1 MIAAIIIILSV
12 IAVVML
18 LSPVNIRVNSA
29 RAGGKIDGFLS
40 IGWIMFLLRYT
51 LKDKKTEFLVLGRRV
66 GGVGLTRKKHLEVKE
81 TKKSTKVKKSKKKSR
96 IHLEEIFYLSRP
108 LLRLFKDLIYSFRI
122 KYFNIDI
129 TFGLEDPAYTG
140 IITGFLHSIL
150 FSLRA
155 PYTVYTIN
163 WNADFTRPVMEWD
176 MKAEAAIIPIR
187 ILQHLVKFITNWQ
200 VLRSGLRII
209 RN

>member
-1 MIAAIIIILSV
+1 MIGAIIIILSV
-12 IAVVML
+12 IAVAML
-18 LSPVNIRVNSA
+18 LSPVNISVNSA

-40 IGWIMFLLRYT
+40 IGWIMFLFRYT
-51 LKDKKTEFLVLGRRV
+51 LKDKKTEILVLGRRV
-66 GGVGLTRKKHLEVKE
+66 AGGGLTHKEKIPEPKE
-81 TKKSTKVKKSKKKSR
+81 TEKSTKVKKSR
-96 IHLEEIFYLSRP
+96 HLKDIFHLSGP

-122 KYFNIDI
+122 KYLNIDI

-140 IITGFLHSIL
+140 IITGFLHSI
-150 FSLRA
+150 FFPLRA

-176 MKAEAAIIPIR
+176 MKAEAAITPIQ
-187 ILQHLVKFITNWQ
+187 ILQHLAKFITNWQ

>member
-1 MIAAIIIILSV
+1 MIGAIIIIFSV
-12 IAVVML
+12 IAVAML
-18 LSPVNIRVNSA
+18 LSPVNISVNSA

-40 IGWIMFLLRYT
+40 MGWIMFLFRYT
-51 LKDKKTEFLVLGRRV
+51 LKDKKTEILVLGRRV
-66 GGVGLTRKKHLEVKE
+66 GGLTHKE
-81 TKKSTKVKKSKKKSR
+81 KTPEPKEIEKSKKVKKSR
-96 IHLEEIFYLSRP
+96 PHLEDIFYLSRP

-122 KYFNIDI
+122 KYLNIDI

-155 PYTVYTIN
+155 PYTIN

-176 MKAEAAIIPIR
+176 MKAEAAITPIQ
-187 ILQHLVKFITNWQ
+187 ILQHLAKFITNWQ

>member
-1 MIAAIIIILSV
+1 MIGAIIIILSV
-12 IAVVML
+12 IAVAML
-18 LSPVNIRVNSA
+18 LSPVNISVNSA
-29 RAGGKIDGFLS
+29 RVGGKIDGFLS
-40 IGWIMFLLRYT
+40 MGWIMFLFRYT
-51 LKDKKTEFLVLGRRV
+51 LKDKKTEILVLGRRV
-66 GGVGLTRKKHLEVKE
+66 VGLTHKEKTPEPKKIE
-81 TKKSTKVKKSKKKSR
+81 KSTKVKKSR
-96 IHLEEIFYLSRP
+96 HLKDIFYLSRP

-122 KYFNIDI
+122 KYLNIDI
-129 TFGLEDPAYTG
+129 TFGLEDPAHTG

-155 PYTVYTIN
+155 PYTIN

-176 MKAEAAIIPIR
+176 MKAEAAITPIQ
-187 ILQHLVKFITNWQ
+187 ILQHLAKFITNWQ

>member
-1 MIAAIIIILSV
+1 MIGAIIIILSV
-12 IAVVML
+12 IAVAML
-18 LSPVNIRVNSA
+18 ISPVNISVNSV

-40 IGWIMFLLRYT
+40 MGWIMFLFRYT
-51 LKDKKTEFLVLGRRV
+51 LKDKKTEILVLGRRV
-66 GGVGLTRKKHLEVKE
+66 VRLTHKEKTPEPKKIE
-81 TKKSTKVKKSKKKSR
+81 KSKKVKKSR
-96 IHLEEIFYLSRP
+96 HLKDIFYLSRP

-122 KYFNIDI
+122 KYLNIDI

-155 PYTVYTIN
+155 PYTIN
-163 WNADFTRPVMEWD
+163 WNADFTRLVMEWD
-176 MKAEAAIIPIR
+176 MKAEAAITPIQ
-187 ILQHLVKFITNWQ
+187 ILQHLAKFITNWQ

>member
-1 MIAAIIIILSV
+1 MIGAIIIILSV
-12 IAVVML
+12 IAVAML
-18 LSPVNIRVNSA
+18 LSPVNISVNSA

-40 IGWIMFLLRYT
+40 MGWVMFLFRYT
-51 LKDKKTEFLVLGRRV
+51 LKDKKTEILVLGRRV
-66 GGVGLTRKKHLEVKE
+66 AGLTHKEKTPEPKEIEKHL
-81 TKKSTKVKKSKKKSR
+81 KVKKSR
-96 IHLEEIFYLSRP
+96 MHLEDIFYLSRP

-140 IITGFLHSIL
+140 IITGFLHSIF

-155 PYTVYTIN
+155 PYTIYTIN
-163 WNADFTRPVMEWD
+163 WNADFTRPIMEWD
-176 MKAEAAIIPIR
+176 IKAEAAITPIQ
-187 ILQHLVKFITNWQ
+187 ILQHLAKFITNWQ

>member
-1 MIAAIIIILSV
+1 MIGAIIIILSV
-12 IAVVML
+12 IAVAML
-18 LSPVNIRVNSA
+18 ISPVNISVNSV

-40 IGWIMFLLRYT
+40 IGWIMFLFRYT
-51 LKDKKTEFLVLGRRV
+51 LKDKKTEILVLGRRV
-66 GGVGLTRKKHLEVKE
+66 VRLTHKE
-81 TKKSTKVKKSKKKSR
+81 KTPEPKEIEKSKKVKKSR
-96 IHLEEIFYLSRP
+96 HLKDIFYLSRP

-122 KYFNIDI
+122 KYLNIDI

-155 PYTVYTIN
+155 PYTIN
-163 WNADFTRPVMEWD
+163 WNADFTRPIMEWD
-176 MKAEAAIIPIR
+176 MKAEAAITPIQ
-187 ILQHLVKFITNWQ
+187 ILQHLAKFITNWQ

>member
-1 MIAAIIIILSV
+1 MIGAIIIILSV
-12 IAVVML
+12 IAVAML
-18 LSPVNIRVNSA
+18 LSPVNISVNSA

-40 IGWIMFLLRYT
+40 MGWVMFLFRYT
-51 LKDKKTEFLVLGRRV
+51 LKDKKTEILVLGRRV
-66 GGVGLTRKKHLEVKE
+66 AGLTHKKHLEVKE
-81 TKKSTKVKKSKKKSR
+81 TEKSTKVKKSR
-96 IHLEEIFYLSRP
+96 PQLEDIFYLSRP

-155 PYTVYTIN
+155 PNTIN

-176 MKAEAAIIPIR
+176 MKAEAAITPIQ
-187 ILQHLVKFITNWQ
+187 ILQPLAKFITNWQ

>member
-1 MIAAIIIILSV
+1 MIGAIIIIFSV
-12 IAVVML
+12 IAVAML

-40 IGWIMFLLRYT
+40 MGWIMFLFRYT
-51 LKDKKTEFLVLGRRV
+51 LKDKKTEILVLGRRV
-66 GGVGLTRKKHLEVKE
+66 GGVGLTRKKHLEVKK
-81 TKKSTKVKKSKKKSR
+81 TKKSTKVKKSKKKPR
-96 IHLEEIFYLSRP
+96 IHLEAIFHLSRP

-122 KYFNIDI
+122 KYLDVDI

-140 IITGFLHSIL
+140 MITGFLHSIL

-155 PYTVYTIN
+155 PYTIN

-176 MKAEAAIIPIR
+176 MKAEAAITPIQ
-187 ILQHLVKFITNWQ
+187 ILQHLAKFITNWQ